1 MSYPMIR
8 VTLALALSMG
18 LAACAHVPPQELVNA
33 RAAYKQAANGPA
45 LTSVPAELHKA
56 EEALKAAEAAYE
68 DDWKGYHTRD
78 LAYVAQRK
86 AQYAAAL
93 ALVATSEADAAK
105 AKADYDEM
113 QGKMLAN
120 TQNELAASQSAL
132 ATSSTNLANA
142 NTNLTAA
149 EKAAADAKKAAA
161 DADART
167 AAALAELA
175 AAKEE
180 ARGLVITLSGSVLF
194 RTNESALLPEAQTR
208 LNQVADALL
217 TKPKRTLVI
226 EGHTDNRGDDAAN
239 LKLSQARAESVRSYL
254 VSRGY
259 DAALIQ
265 ANGIGEARPIADN
278 TSPEGMSNNRRVEIV
293 ISK

>member
-1 MSYPMIR
+1 MSYPIIGIS
-8 VTLALALSMG
+8 LALLLVG
-18 LAACAHVPPQELVNA
+18 CQHVPPQELVNA
-33 RAAYKQAANGPA
+33 RAAYQQAANGPA
-45 LTSVPAELHKA
+45 VTSVPAELHKA

-68 DDWKGYHTRD
+68 DDWQGYHTRD

-86 AQYAAAL
+86 AQFAAAL
-93 ALVATSEADAAK
+93 ALVATSEANAAK
-105 AKADYDEM
+105 AKADYGEM
-113 QGKMLAN
+113 QAKMLTN
-120 TQNELAASQSAL
+120 TQYDLAASQSAL
-132 ATSSTNLANA
+132 ATTSTSLANA

-149 EKAAADAKKAAA
+149 EKTAADAKKAAM

-194 RTNESALLPEAQTR
+194 RTDESMLLPEAQTR
-208 LNQVADALL
+208 LNQVADALI

-226 EGHTDNRGDDAAN
+226 EGHTDSRGEDAAN
-239 LKLSQARAESVRSYL
+239 LKLSQARADSVRTYL

-293 ISK
+293 ISKQ